1 MRSAVSEMEHA
12 QADTELTHAQCS
24 LNTCTCALCSWS
36 WRMRSAIFGLAH
48 GQWGFQ
54 QMAHAQCNLSAEA
67 CALQNQGW
75 RMGSV
80 DKKIAHAH

>member
-1 MRSAVSEMEHA
+1 MRRAVSTLAH
-12 QADTELTHAQCS
+12 
-24 LNTCTCALCSWS
+24 ALCVLGAGACAVQFSG
-36 WRMRSAIFGLAH
+36 WRMGSG
-48 GQWGFQ
+48 GFQ

>member
-1 MRSAVSEMEHA
+1 
-12 QADTELTHAQCS
+12 
-24 LNTCTCALCSWS
+24 
-36 WRMRSAIFGLAH
+36 MRSAIFGLAH

-75 RMGSV
+75 RMGSG

>member
-1 MRSAVSEMEHA
+1 MQSQHLHMRFVFL
-12 QADTELTHAQCS
+12 ELAHAQC
-24 LNTCTCALCSWS
+24 NFRAGAW
-36 WRMRSAIFGLAH
+36 AV
-48 GQWGFQ
+48 GFQ